1 MFSCRPEKE
10 AKQKQQIPGK
20 KIIKIGII
28 IMKLF
33 ILASA
38 LMLVLV
44 FSSYV
49 SADDPSDLDTAES
62 QASFGYGY
70 GTKVSNFM
78 SNSEFMI
85 KTRARFNPVNRV
97 RFLYICRAMG
107 HLS

>member
-10 AKQKQQIPGK
+10 AKQNNKFQE
-20 KIIKIGII
+20 IIKIGII
-28 IMKLF
+28 IMKLL

-49 SADDPSDLDTAES
+49 SANDPSDLDTAES

-70 GTKVSNFM
+70 GTKVSNFKF
-78 SNSEFMI
+78 SS
-85 KTRARFNPVNRV
+85 TFN
-97 RFLYICRAMG
+97 LI
-107 HLS
+107 S

>member
-10 AKQKQQIPGK
+10 AKQNNKFPE

-49 SADDPSDLDTAES
+49 SANDPSDLDTAES

-78 SNSEFMI
+78 SSAKWAQLYFI
-85 KTRARFNPVNRV
+85 KEPISCKELKITKTSVET
-97 RFLYICRAMG
+97 I
-107 HLS
+107 

>member
-49 SADDPSDLDTAES
+49 SANDPSDLDTAES

-78 SNSEFMI
+78 SSRGSI
-85 KTRARFNPVNRV
+85 
-97 RFLYICRAMG
+97 
-107 HLS
+107 LSHKRTHF

>member
-1 MFSCRPEKE
+1 
-10 AKQKQQIPGK
+10 
-20 KIIKIGII
+20 
-28 IMKLF
+28 MKLF

-49 SADDPSDLDTAES
+49 SANDPSDLDTAES

-78 SNSEFMI
+78 SSSEFNLVCLFVSRVGSIESIFAEFPRVLVRHEAIEMVCAQNP
-85 KTRARFNPVNRV
+85 KSKFN
-97 RFLYICRAMG
+97 LI
-107 HLS
+107 

>member
-10 AKQKQQIPGK
+10 AKQNNKFPE

-49 SADDPSDLDTAES
+49 SANDPSDLDTAES

-78 SNSEFMI
+78 SSSEFNFI
-85 KTRARFNPVNRV
+85 
-97 RFLYICRAMG
+97 
-107 HLS
+107 S

>member
-1 MFSCRPEKE
+1 
-10 AKQKQQIPGK
+10 
-20 KIIKIGII
+20 
-28 IMKLF
+28 MKLF

-78 SNSEFMI
+78 SSSEFNLACLFVSRVGSNLCLMNRI
-85 KTRARFNPVNRV
+85 HICSVPQGTRETR
-97 RFLYICRAMG
+97 G
-107 HLS
+107 H

>member
-1 MFSCRPEKE
+1 
-10 AKQKQQIPGK
+10 
-20 KIIKIGII
+20 
-28 IMKLF
+28 MKLF

-49 SADDPSDLDTAES
+49 SANDPSDLDTAES

-78 SNSEFMI
+78 SSSEFNLVCLFVCFKGRI
-85 KTRARFNPVNRV
+85 KPLPEESNPY
-97 RFLYICRAMG
+97 LQSSPGY
-107 HLS
+107 

>member
-1 MFSCRPEKE
+1 
-10 AKQKQQIPGK
+10 
-20 KIIKIGII
+20 
-28 IMKLF
+28 MKLF

-78 SNSEFMI
+78 SSSKFNFMSYKNPFLAKNH
-85 KTRARFNPVNRV
+85 KT
-97 RFLYICRAMG
+97 
-107 HLS
+107 SSW

>member
-1 MFSCRPEKE
+1 
-10 AKQKQQIPGK
+10 
-20 KIIKIGII
+20 
-28 IMKLF
+28 MKLF

-78 SNSEFMI
+78 SSSSILFHKKPHFWQKIENHETF
-85 KTRARFNPVNRV
+85 TR
-97 RFLYICRAMG
+97 
-107 HLS
+107 

>member
-78 SNSEFMI
+78 SSAQRVPFYFI
-85 KTRARFNPVNRV
+85 KRTH
-97 RFLYICRAMG
+97 FL
-107 HLS
+107 